1 MDEKKRLE
9 KVKQDLKRTEDQR
22 SRYKEKL
29 SFLSGREADLR
40 REKENLEGRVIMNE
54 LKSTG
59 ISYDELLK
67 EIKTKQGNNVSVGY
81 DSSKEENPDEEDVE
95 SEKAVI

>member
-1 MDEKKRLE
+1 
-9 KVKQDLKRTEDQR
+9 
-22 SRYKEKL
+22 
-29 SFLSGREADLR
+29 
-40 REKENLEGRVIMNE
+40 MNE

-59 ISYDELLK
+59 ISYDELLN